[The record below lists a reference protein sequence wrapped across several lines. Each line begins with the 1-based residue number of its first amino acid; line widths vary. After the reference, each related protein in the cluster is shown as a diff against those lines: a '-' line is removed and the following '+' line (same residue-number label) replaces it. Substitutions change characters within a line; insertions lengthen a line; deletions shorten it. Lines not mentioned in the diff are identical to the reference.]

1 MIPFCPA
8 IRRAYDPD
16 LNLTL
21 PLRPWGLRSAGL
33 GGSDISATGIPESYE
48 IRRDRI
54 ATVTL
59 RAYEGAELDALLFI
73 LEEIR
78 ASSEAF
84 TFAFDQQDSE
94 TDYAVYLHAPVWP
107 DEIAPTRDETMF
119 GVFTLEVQ
127 LRTIDGTPFLLP
139 FLEEEEA

>member
-8 IRRAYDPD
+8 IRREYDAD

-21 PLRPWGLRSAGL
+21 PLRPWGLRSGGL
-33 GGSDISATGIPESYE
+33 GGADISATGVPESYE
-48 IRRDRI
+48 IRRDRV

-59 RAYEGAELDALLFI
+59 RAYEGAELDALMFI

-78 ASSEAF
+78 ASSESF
-84 TFAFDQQDSE
+84 TFAFDQQDPD
-94 TDYAVYLHAPVWP
+94 TDYVVYLHAPTWP
-107 DEIAPTRDETMF
+107 EELVPARDEATF

-127 LRTIDGTPFLLP
+127 LRTVDGTPFLHT
-139 FLEEEEA
+139 FLEEE